1 MDLAVNYQRVLLAAM
16 PYVPRPIIWRISR
29 RYIAGV
35 GLEDAFRVVRRL
47 NASGCSATIDVLG
60 EDSTRPE
67 QVDASRDLYIEALRQ
82 IHSSSM
88 QCGISVKLSEMG
100 LRFDVPRCRQTMSML
115 VSCAGEHGNFV
126 RIDMEDSSVTEVTL
140 DVYRDLR
147 SRFDNVGIA
156 IQACLRRSAGDIA
169 GLLRDGP
176 TDVRLCKGIYVEPE
190 SIAFREPE
198 EIRRSYRELLEL
210 LLGGGAKRVGI
221 ATHDP
226 ALVRHA
232 EDTISQMGVPRD
244 RYEFQMLLGVAGPLR
259 RKLVGN
265 GHPVRVYVPFGQHW
279 FGYSMRRLRENPD
292 IVGHIVGN
300 LLKPD

>member
-1 MDLAVNYQRVLLAAM
+1 
-16 PYVPRPIIWRISR
+16 
-29 RYIAGV
+29 
-35 GLEDAFRVVRRL
+35 
-47 NASGCSATIDVLG
+47 
-60 EDSTRPE
+60 
-67 QVDASRDLYIEALRQ
+67 
-82 IHSSSM
+82 
-88 QCGISVKLSEMG
+88 
-100 LRFDVPRCRQTMSML
+100 ML
-115 VSCAGEHGNFV
+115 VSCAAEFGNFV
-126 RIDMEDSSVTEVTL
+126 RIDMEDSSVTDVTL
-140 DVYRDLR
+140 DIYRELR
-147 SRFDNVGIA
+147 SRFDNIGIA
-156 IQACLRRSAGDIA
+156 IQACLRRSAADIA

-210 LLGGGAKRVGI
+210 LLGGNAKRVGV

-265 GHPVRVYVPFGQHW
+265 GHSMRVYVPFGEHW
-279 FGYSMRRLRENPD
+279 FGYSMRRLRENPQL
-292 IVGHIVGN
+292 VGHILRD